1 MTISVRIAVERDAP
15 RIATIYA
22 PYVLNSV
29 ISFESV
35 PPEAEEF
42 RARMARCLTDYP
54 WLIAEVDGQIA
65 GYAYAGQHSGR
76 AAYDWS
82 ANISVYLAAEYHR
95 RGIGRRLYDMLIV
108 LLRHQGY
115 HSLFAGITLPNSA
128 SVALHTALGMQ
139 QVGIYKEVGFK
150 FGKWHDVMWLGMT
163 ISPPAIPT
171 TRPTPFSALQDLAH
185 IVPGLGVGSRR

>member
-1 MTISVRIAVERDAP
+1 MTTSFRIAVEGDAP
-15 RIATIYA
+15 CVAAIYA

-35 PPEAEEF
+35 PPDAEEF
-42 RARMARCLTDYP
+42 RARMAGCLTDYP
-54 WLIAEVDGQIA
+54 WLIAEVDRQIA

-82 ANISVYLAAEYHR
+82 ANISVYLAAEHHR

-139 QVGIYKEVGFK
+139 EVGIYKEVGFK
-150 FGKWHDVMWLGMT
+150 FGKWHDVMWLGMM

-171 TRPTPFSALQDLAH
+171 TRPTPFSALEDLAQF
-185 IVPGLGVGSRR
+185 VPDLGAGSRR

>member
-1 MTISVRIAVERDAP
+1 MTTSFRIAVEGDAP
-15 RIATIYA
+15 CVAAIYA

-29 ISFESV
+29 ISFESA
-35 PPEAEEF
+35 PPDAEEF
-42 RARMARCLTDYP
+42 RVRMASCLTDYP

-82 ANISVYLAAEYHR
+82 ANISVYLAAEHHR

-115 HSLFAGITLPNSA
+115 HSLFAGITLPNGA

-139 QVGIYKEVGFK
+139 EVGIYKEVGFK
-150 FGKWHDVMWLGMT
+150 FGQWHDVMWMGMA
-163 ISPPAIPT
+163 ISASTEPAGK
-171 TRPTPFSALQDLAH
+171 PTPFPLLGNLQNIAPDLHVTA
-185 IVPGLGVGSRR
+185 RR

>member
-1 MTISVRIAVERDAP
+1 MTTSIRIAVEGDAP
-15 RIATIYA
+15 CVAAIYA

-35 PPEAEEF
+35 PPDAEEF
-42 RARMARCLTDYP
+42 RARMASCLSDYP

-82 ANISVYLAAEYHR
+82 ANISVYLAAEHHR

-115 HSLFAGITLPNSA
+115 HSLFAGITLPNGA

-139 QVGIYKEVGFK
+139 EVGIYKEVGFK
-150 FGKWHDVMWLGMT
+150 FGKWHDVMWLGMA

-171 TRPTPFSALQDLAH
+171 TRPTPFSALEDLAQF
-185 IVPGLGVGSRR
+185 VPDLGAGSRR